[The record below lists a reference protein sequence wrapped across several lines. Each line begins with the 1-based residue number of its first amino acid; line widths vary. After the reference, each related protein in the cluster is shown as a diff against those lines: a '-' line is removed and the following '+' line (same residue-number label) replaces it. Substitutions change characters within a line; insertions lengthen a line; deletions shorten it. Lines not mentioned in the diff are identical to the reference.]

1 MSNYANLLGA
11 LDRSIDSLIAIR
23 RRVRDEKA
31 SAGEIAE
38 LLEMTERIEAKI
50 VAMVVD
56 AEPAEATGSRCPHCR
71 KSIKVT
77 LS

>member
-1 MSNYANLLGA
+1 MSNYAKLLGA

-38 LLEMTERIEAKI
+38 LLDMTERIEAKI

-56 AEPAEATGSRCPHCR
+56 AEPAEATGLKCPNCGL
-71 KSIKVT
+71 SIKVT